1 MSSPVV
7 LITGAL
13 TGIGRAAAIIFA
25 QEGAHIVVSGRRDK
39 QGQELVAELQGLG
52 AEAIFVRSDVRK
64 DEDVRNLVDQTVK
77 RFGRLDIAVNNA
89 GTEGSPGLVT
99 DQTAESY
106 AATFDTN
113 VLGTLLSMKHELR
126 VMLPQGSGS
135 IVNVSSAYG
144 SVGAAG
150 ASVYVASKH
159 AVEGLTKSAALEVAG
174 TGVRVNVVAPGT
186 TDTGMLTRFTS
197 TDENKS
203 ALVSTVPVKRLA
215 KPKELGVSENVTIL
229 DDGGNLK
236 AFGRMDGA
244 PIPTIEMAQNKAYTA
259 LLGVSTQDFF
269 NFIQGDPSLL
279 AGIPTLA
286 RMAAWGGGFPIR
298 VNGEVVGAIGV
309 SGAPTVQN
317 DVDCAR
323 AALALVSDEVQLARI
338 AGGFPS

>member
-13 TGIGRAAAIIFA
+13 TGIGRAAAIVFA
-25 QEGAHIVVSGRRDK
+25 RERARVVVSGRRDR

-89 GTEGSPGLVT
+89 GTEGSRGLVT
-99 DQTAESY
+99 EQTAESY

-126 VMLPQGSGS
+126 AMLPQGSGS

-159 AVEGLTKSAALEVAG
+159 AVEGLTKSAALEVAE

-215 KPKELGVSENVTIL
+215 KPEEIAHVIAFVASANASYMTGASIPV
-229 DDGGNLK
+229 DGG
-236 AFGRMDGA
+236 M
-244 PIPTIEMAQNKAYTA
+244 
-259 LLGVSTQDFF
+259 
-269 NFIQGDPSLL
+269 
-279 AGIPTLA
+279 
-286 RMAAWGGGFPIR
+286 
-298 VNGEVVGAIGV
+298 
-309 SGAPTVQN
+309 
-317 DVDCAR
+317 
-323 AALALVSDEVQLARI
+323 I
-338 AGGFPS
+338 AD

>member
-7 LITGAL
+7 VITGAL

-39 QGQELVAELQGLG
+39 QGQELVVELQGLG
-52 AEAIFVRSDVRK
+52 AEAIFVGTDVRK
-64 DEDVRNLVDQTVK
+64 DEDVRNLVDHTVK

-89 GTEGSPGLVT
+89 GTEGLRGRVT
-99 DQTAESY
+99 EQTAESY

-113 VLGTLLSMKHELR
+113 VLGVLLSMKHELR

-135 IVNVSSAYG
+135 IINVSSAYG

-186 TDTGMLTRFTS
+186 TDTGMLTRFTN
-197 TDENKS
+197 TDENKA

-215 KPKELGVSENVTIL
+215 TPEEIAHVIAFVASANASYMTGASIPV
-229 DDGGNLK
+229 DGG
-236 AFGRMDGA
+236 M
-244 PIPTIEMAQNKAYTA
+244 I
-259 LLGVSTQDFF
+259 
-269 NFIQGDPSLL
+269 
-279 AGIPTLA
+279 
-286 RMAAWGGGFPIR
+286 AA
-298 VNGEVVGAIGV
+298 
-309 SGAPTVQN
+309 
-317 DVDCAR
+317 
-323 AALALVSDEVQLARI
+323 
-338 AGGFPS
+338 